1 MDKKQ
6 AFLDNYANFD
16 GIMATC
22 EAIDINHST
31 YWRWMQADEV
41 FSKQSTALKKE
52 IDAKRLNRYE
62 LELDERALGGKSKQS
77 DILLMFGLKALRP
90 DVYREKVA
98 ESRFIGDIKIIMA
111 IPGYDES
118 LRLGSQK
125 QLKEGE

>member
-1 MDKKQ
+1 MSGRSSNSFIILAGYNKMDKKQ

-62 LELDERALGGKSKQS
+62 LELDKRA
-77 DILLMFGLKALRP
+77 
-90 DVYREKVA
+90 
-98 ESRFIGDIKIIMA
+98 
-111 IPGYDES
+111 
-118 LRLGSQK
+118 
-125 QLKEGE
+125 